1 MAMSDFWE
9 NELVEIAAYY
19 SVAVLCLVLFLT
31 VFELV
36 TAYKNWEEIQNGNL
50 AVAMATGGKILGI
63 ANVFQHSISQHNSLL
78 QMIGWGVYGFVML
91 LISYFIFEFLTPRFK
106 IDQEI
111 ENDNRAVGFISFV
124 ISVGLSFVV
133 AAGI

>member
-1 MAMSDFWE
+1 MSDFWE

-111 ENDNRAVGFISFV
+111 ENDNLAVGFISFV

>member
-1 MAMSDFWE
+1 MSDFWE

-36 TAYKNWEEIQNGNL
+36 TAYKNWEEIQKGNL

-63 ANVFQHSISQHNSLL
+63 ANVFQHSISQHNSSAANDRLGRLRVCYASDQLL
-78 QMIGWGVYGFVML
+78 
-91 LISYFIFEFLTPRFK
+91 YF
-106 IDQEI
+106 
-111 ENDNRAVGFISFV
+111 
-124 ISVGLSFVV
+124 
-133 AAGI
+133 

>member
-1 MAMSDFWE
+1 MSDFWE

-36 TAYKNWEEIQNGNL
+36 TAYKNWEEIQKGNL
-50 AVAMATGGKILGI
+50 AVAMATGGKIWGI